1 MISQEK
7 RAQIIAAL
15 KINPNGA
22 AVAKEVGGVSR
33 GTVSAIARR
42 AGIDLGARGW
52 KKFPAETRAKIA
64 AALRKNPNASAVAKQ
79 IGGVSAGTVRNI
91 GREAG
96 IELAEEN
103 LAKTKRL
110 STRKR
115 AQIIKAL
122 KAVPNATEVARQIG
136 GVSARTVGVIA
147 KKANIP
153 LGAAGRQGAR

>member
-1 MISQEK
+1 MISDAK

-15 KINPNGA
+15 KLNPNGA
-22 AVAKEVGGVSR
+22 AVAKEIGGVSR

-52 KKFPAETRAKIA
+52 KKFPQEVRAKIA
-64 AALRKNPNASAVAKQ
+64 AALRANPNASAVAKQ
-79 IGGVSAGTVRNI
+79 FGGISKGTVRNI
-91 GREAG
+91 AREAQ

-103 LAKTKRL
+103 RAKANRL
-110 STRKR
+110 STGKR

-122 KAVPNATEVARQIG
+122 EAVPNATEVARQIG

-153 LGAAGRQGAR
+153 LGAAYRQGAR

>member
-1 MISQEK
+1 MISEAK

-15 KINPNGA
+15 KLNPNGA
-22 AVAKEVGGVSR
+22 AVAKEIGGVSR
-33 GTVSAIARR
+33 GTVGAIARR

-52 KKFPAETRAKIA
+52 KKFPPQKRAEIA
-64 AALRKNPNASAVAKQ
+64 AALRLNPNASAVAKQ
-79 IGGVSAGTVRNI
+79 FGGISKETVRNI
-91 GREAG
+91 AREAQ

-103 LAKTKRL
+103 RAKTNRL

-122 KAVPNATEVARQIG
+122 KALPNATEVARRIG

-153 LGAAGRQGAR
+153 LGGANRQAAR